1 MCENEGVIMS
11 DIGGKIVLFGI
22 TVLNFTFLIFFFT
35 YLRWEIMTNLKD
47 SPENGLLIKI
57 LSCIL
62 FAKLREPD
70 RQGRDRV
77 VHSVHIEGCQIEEDK
92 EDKNAVNGSPP
103 PSTGNN
109 SF

>member
-1 MCENEGVIMS
+1 
-11 DIGGKIVLFGI
+11 
-22 TVLNFTFLIFFFT
+22 
-35 YLRWEIMTNLKD
+35 MTNLKD

-57 LSCIL
+57 LSYVL

-70 RQGRDRV
+70 HQGRDRMV
-77 VHSVHIEGCQIEEDK
+77 YSVHIEGGKIEEDK
-92 EDKNAVNGSPP
+92 EDKYAVNGSPP